1 MTDKHTF
8 KSNFTTK
15 IEISKAKSSK
25 TNKLT
30 VIYLH
35 GLYSDPW
42 GRKPEAVK
50 AFAEEN
56 GLDFIRFELI
66 GHGSDS
72 KNYEQADLDV
82 WKAQVLEVIDELV
95 KGDILLIGSSLGGWL
110 SLLSAVERPAR
121 VKGIIG
127 LAAAPDFTVDLEK
140 YVFTAE
146 QKAEMQEKGRILFVN
161 NDFTYVFTKKMFES
175 GLRNSLLGREIPI
188 TCPVHLIQGQKDAS
202 IDPNKAVNIAKCLK
216 SEKVVVKLLKNSDH
230 RLGAEEDLAEIGA
243 SLKSILSLL
252 N

>member
-30 VIYLH
+30 VIYVH

-50 AFAEEN
+50 SFAEEN
-56 GLDFIRFELI
+56 GLDFVRFELI
-66 GHGSDS
+66 GHGSDIE
-72 KNYEQADLDV
+72 NYEQADLDI
-82 WKAQVLEVIDELV
+82 WKAQVLEVIDDLV
-95 KGDILLIGSSLGGWL
+95 TGNVLMTGSSLGGWL
-110 SLLSAVERPAR
+110 SLLAAVERPER

-127 LAAAPDFTVDLEK
+127 LAAAPDFTIDLEK
-140 YVFTAE
+140 YVFTAA
-146 QKAEMQEKGRILFVN
+146 QKAEMREKGKILFVN

-175 GLRNSLLGREIPI
+175 GMRNSLLGKEIPI

-216 SEKVVVKLLKNSDH
+216 SENVVVKLLKNSNH
-230 RLGAEEDLAEIGA
+230 RLGTDEDLAEIGA
-243 SLKSILSLL
+243 SLKSILRLL